1 MRPASSFLFIQLSNS
16 RENRDEKCAICTK
29 IKHLY
34 DDANIPHVVNACYI
48 LVFDTFKKKKAL
60 QPLKT
65 RACSALWSVHEI

>member
-1 MRPASSFLFIQLSNS
+1 MQILCGLQVVFFLFNCQTPVWLVWCYLVNIDF
-16 RENRDEKCAICTK
+16 ENCIC
-29 IKHLY
+29 Y
-34 DDANIPHVVNACYI
+34 N

>member
-1 MRPASSFLFIQLSNS
+1 MQKNLANSEVFLYN
-16 RENRDEKCAICTK
+16 
-29 IKHLY
+29 
-34 DDANIPHVVNACYI
+34 

>member
-1 MRPASSFLFIQLSNS
+1 MQILCGLQVVFFLFNCQTPVV
-16 RENRDEKCAICTK
+16 ERDFWKTDFAAGGLACAWMT
-29 IKHLY
+29 
-34 DDANIPHVVNACYI
+34 CYN

>member
-1 MRPASSFLFIQLSNS
+1 MQAVLKIHTLFLVFF
-16 RENRDEKCAICTK
+16 ATK
-29 IKHLY
+29 KY
-34 DDANIPHVVNACYI
+34 N